1 MLAKMSKEVI
11 RLDIIVGDVQIFMQ
25 EFQSFSN
32 LDGQFHSSEEDVAD
46 LVELIDLIL
55 IHAIWFIER
64 GIINFLK
71 NTRVF

>member
-1 MLAKMSKEVI
+1 MLAKMSKKVI